1 MITLSTSWGKQRVR
15 NIFTCLWSKY
25 LIHTTTSSSHFDLFH
40 SLSIPLSRFTTNLSH
55 RYMENGSMRGLLQS
69 FGAFPE
75 QLVAQF
81 MEQVLNGLIYLH
93 DAGVIHR
100 DIKAANS
107 MSSYPLFSIF
117 MLFQPTFPHPYHFP
131 AYRIL

>member
-1 MITLSTSWGKQRVR
+1 
-15 NIFTCLWSKY
+15 
-25 LIHTTTSSSHFDLFH
+25 
-40 SLSIPLSRFTTNLSH
+40 
-55 RYMENGSMRGLLQS
+55 MENGSMRGMLQS

-75 QLVAQF
+75 QLVAQY

-107 MSSYPLFSIF
+107 TLTLHLVHIFHFNILHTLCVILPLFLPLSPSLTYF
-117 MLFQPTFPHPYHFP
+117 LSVLLNRNSVKLADFGVAAELNENDRRYSVVGTPYWVSLL
-131 AYRIL
+131 ISLNSLEN

>member
-1 MITLSTSWGKQRVR
+1 
-15 NIFTCLWSKY
+15 
-25 LIHTTTSSSHFDLFH
+25 
-40 SLSIPLSRFTTNLSH
+40 
-55 RYMENGSMRGLLQS
+55 MRGMLQS

-81 MEQVLNGLIYLH
+81 MEQVLQGLIYLH

-107 MSSYPLFSIF
+107 TIF
-117 MLFQPTFPHPYHFP
+117 FFYFL
-131 AYRIL
+131 LL